1 MKMWKFVIYKNLVGV
16 SMNENKEQTMNVLVL
31 IKSAKN
37 HELCVAGIDL
47 DTNKLVRLVADGSGK
62 EIKKT
67 DFKMDDKEVQIFD
80 KITIK
85 GTPAPL
91 KIQTENVIL
100 NKIDK
105 VEHYDADKAYKAMSS
120 IINNGALLK
129 TNDYAIPHKDI
140 LDYDK
145 SLMVVEVSDF
155 ETKIIE
161 NNEGKSKTKAT
172 FLYKK
177 QQYDNISVTDSD
189 YFKEAQKHKK
199 CKIILS
205 IPETQYPKDNV
216 NGKHFKFIAKIF
228 PINDDDKEDK
238 NDK

>member
-1 MKMWKFVIYKNLVGV
+1 MK
-16 SMNENKEQTMNVLVL
+16 ENKEQTINVLVL
-31 IKSAKN
+31 TKSAKH

-47 DTNKLVRLVADGSGK
+47 DTNKLVRLVANKAGK
-62 EIKKT
+62 EIKKA
-67 DFKMDDKEVQIFD
+67 DFKVGDKEVQIFD

-91 KIQTENVIL
+91 EVQTENIIL

-105 VEHYDADKAYKAMSS
+105 VEHYDTDKANEAMSS
-120 IINNGALLK
+120 IANNGDLLQ
-129 TNDYAIPHKDI
+129 TNDYAIPHEDI
-140 LDYDK
+140 LAYDK

-155 ETKIIE
+155 ETKITQ
-161 NNEGKSKTKAT
+161 NNEGKPKTKAS
-172 FLYKK
+172 FSYKK
-177 QQYDNISVTDSD
+177 QQYDNISVTDSV
-189 YFKEAQKHKK
+189 YFKEVQKHKK

-205 IPETQYPKDNV
+205 IPETQYPKNDV

-238 NDK
+238 NGN

>member
-1 MKMWKFVIYKNLVGV
+1 ME
-16 SMNENKEQTMNVLVL
+16 ENKEQSYELL
-31 IKSAKN
+31 ILTKSAKN

-47 DTNKLVRLVADGSGK
+47 KTNKLVRLVADENGK

-67 DFKMDDKEVQIFD
+67 DFKVDDKEVNIFD

-105 VEHYDADKAYKAMSS
+105 IAEHYDADKADKAMSS
-120 IINNGALLK
+120 IINNGDLLK

-140 LDYDK
+140 SAYDK
-145 SLMVVEVSDF
+145 SLMAVEVSDF
-155 ETKIIE
+155 ETYD
-161 NNEGKSKTKAT
+161 NEYDKTKAK
-172 FLYKK
+172 FKYN
-177 QQYDNISVTDSD
+177 NISYDKFSITDPD
-189 YFKEAQKHKK
+189 YFGAKVEYKK

-205 IPETQYPKDNV
+205 IPETEYPKDDV

-238 NDK
+238 NGN

>member
-1 MKMWKFVIYKNLVGV
+1 MKK
-16 SMNENKEQTMNVLVL
+16 NKEQTMNVLVL
-31 IKSAKN
+31 AKSAKN

-47 DTNKLVRLVADGSGK
+47 DTNKLVRLVADESGK

-67 DFKMDDKEVQIFD
+67 DFKMDDEEVQVFD

-85 GTPAPL
+85 CTPAPL

-105 VEHYDADKAYKAMSS
+105 IAEHYDADKADKAMSS
-120 IINNGALLK
+120 IINNGDLLK

-140 LDYDK
+140 SAYDK
-145 SLMVVEVSDF
+145 SLMVVEVNDF

-172 FLYKK
+172 FSYKK

-199 CKIILS
+199 CKIVLS
-205 IPETQYPKDNV
+205 IPETQYPKDDV
-216 NGKHFKFIAKIF
+216 NGKHFKFVAKIF
-228 PINDDDKEDK
+228 PINDNDKEDK